1 VTGSQPSGLP
11 PSPDPMAG
19 RAVDF
24 ALRGFY
30 RQEFERIRRDFDAT
44 GSGLEVL
51 SNRTRLVDKLVL
63 TLWEQHLS
71 PLGFGHVMI
80 ASGGYGRS
88 ELFPH
93 SDIDLLFLLADDSCR
108 DQIRDPIQ
116 IVCQTMWDVGL
127 RVSPVT
133 RTLADCARF
142 DQNNL
147 EFTLS
152 LLDCRFLAGENAL
165 FERLHSKIL
174 PQLIARESDS
184 LLQNLAEMTHMRH
197 HRFGNTI
204 FHLEPNLK
212 DSPGGLRDCHVSRWV
227 GMILGLGSG
236 RKPEVISLPQNPPDG
251 ETLDALEFL
260 SSTRCYLHY
269 RHNRDDNSVTW
280 STQEELAAR
289 GIGTG
294 YGPVLPAE
302 WMRIYFRHSKTVSRD
317 TARLLSQVSRNR
329 SSLYRSFQHW
339 RSRVSNEEFSVVD
352 GRVYFQQ
359 AANAR
364 EPESVLRLF
373 AFMAQHG
380 VTLSPET
387 ERRVIDAHPRLIQTM
402 VQNDG
407 LWHYLRQILLLPHA
421 ADALRTMHSL
431 HLLTHAVPE
440 FETIDLLVLRDL
452 YHRYTV
458 DEHTFLTIEALHQLK
473 EEEVDWLRPFAE
485 LFSELERPELLFLAL
500 LLHDTGKGLEGSD
513 HVQSSLQLAG
523 AAVRRLQLAEQDA
536 ETVCFLVA
544 MHLEV
549 SSTLR
554 RRDIYD
560 PETVRELAAKVGTPE
575 RLKMLTLM
583 TLADIK
589 SVNPEAL
596 TPWKAENLWRLYTGT
611 ANYFDR
617 SADEERLHAEVCS
630 EAIEKVIALLPTR
643 RSELLAFLDGLP
655 QRYLLSHAPEQVIE
669 HFLMAGQLSAEPVH
683 LALRA
688 VAGQQELTIV
698 TDDRPGL
705 FRTITGILY
714 GWGMDITKAA
724 AFSNSRGIVV
734 DTFSFKDRFR
744 TLELNPSE
752 SKRFKRSVREI
763 LAGEARLEP
772 LLESRLKA
780 DRQPVKLMVS
790 TRLRCDDEASARST
804 LLEVVTQ
811 DRPGLLRSISST
823 LTGEDCSIEIALID
837 TEGPVAHDVFYITT
851 GQKKLSPERMRAI
864 ERMLTAELA
873 DSLPAS
879 W

>member
-1 VTGSQPSGLP
+1 MTGSQPSGFP
-11 PSPDPMAG
+11 ASPDPMAG
-19 RAVDF
+19 TTVDF
-24 ALRGFY
+24 ALRGRY
-30 RQEFERIRRDFDAT
+30 RQEFERIRRDFEAT

-51 SNRTRLVDKLVL
+51 SSRTRQVDKLVL
-63 TLWEQHLS
+63 TLWEQYLS
-71 PLGFGHVMI
+71 PLGSGHAMI

-93 SDIDLLFLLADDSCR
+93 SDIDLLFLLADDTCR
-108 DQIRDPIQ
+108 DQLQDPIRS
-116 IVCQTMWDVGL
+116 VCQTMWDVGL

-152 LLDCRFLAGENAL
+152 LLDGRFLAGETAL
-165 FERLHSKIL
+165 FERLHDKAL
-174 PQLIARESDS
+174 PQLVARESDS
-184 LLQNLAEMTHMRH
+184 LLQNLAEMTHTRH
-197 HRFGNTI
+197 RRLGNTI

-212 DSPGGLRDCHVSRWV
+212 DGPGGLRDCHVSRWV
-227 GMILGLGSG
+227 GMILALGSG
-236 RKPEVISLPQNPPDG
+236 RKPEVISVPQGSADG

-269 RHNRDDNSVTW
+269 RHNRDDNSITW
-280 STQEELAAR
+280 SAQEELAAR

-302 WMRIYFRHSKTVSRD
+302 WMRIYFRHSKTVNRD
-317 TARLLSQVSRNR
+317 TARLLSQVSHNR

-373 AFMAQHG
+373 TFMAQHG
-380 VTLSPET
+380 VTLSAET
-387 ERRVIDAHPRLIQTM
+387 ERRINDAHPRLIRTM
-402 VQNDG
+402 VQNED
-407 LWHYLRQILLLPHA
+407 LWRHLREILLLPHA

-431 HLLTHAVPE
+431 NLLAHAVPE

-458 DEHTFLTIEALHQLK
+458 DEHTFLTIEALHRLK
-473 EEEVDWLRPFAE
+473 EDDVDRLRPFAE

-513 HVQSSLQLAG
+513 HVQSSLQLTD
-523 AAVRRLQLAEQDA
+523 AAVKRMRLAAQDA

-544 MHLEV
+544 MHLEA

-560 PETVRELAAKVGTPE
+560 PETVRDLAAKVGTPE

-589 SVNPEAL
+589 SVNPDAL

-630 EAIEKVIALLPTR
+630 EAIEKVIALLPTH
-643 RSELLAFLDGLP
+643 RSDLLGFLDGLP

-669 HFLMAGQLSAEPVH
+669 HFLMASRLSAEPVQ

-698 TDDRPGL
+698 TADRAGL
-705 FRTITGILY
+705 FCTIAGILY

-724 AFSNSRGIVV
+724 AFSNSGGIVV
-734 DTFSFKDRFR
+734 DTFFFKDRFR

-763 LAGEARLEP
+763 LTGESRLEF

-780 DRQPVKLMVS
+780 DRQPVKLTVA
-790 TRLRCDDEASARST
+790 TRLRCDDQASPGST

-811 DRPGLLRSISST
+811 DRPGLLHSISST
-823 LTGEDCSIEIALID
+823 LTSEACSIEIALID
-837 TEGPVAHDVFYITT
+837 TEGPLAHDVFYITSNHN
-851 GQKKLSPERMRAI
+851 KLSPERMRQVEWTLAS
-864 ERMLTAELA
+864 ELG
-873 DSLPAS
+873 DSLPS
-879 W
+879 GW

>member
-1 VTGSQPSGLP
+1 MTGSQPSGLP
-11 PSPDPMAG
+11 AASDPMAG
-19 RAVDF
+19 TALDF

-30 RQEFERIRRDFDAT
+30 RQEFESIRRDFDAT
-44 GSGLEVL
+44 GSGLEAL
-51 SNRTRLVDKLVL
+51 SSRTRLVDKLAL
-63 TLWEQHLS
+63 TLWEQYLS
-71 PLGFGHVMI
+71 PLGSGLAMV

-108 DQIRDPIQ
+108 DQIQDPIRS
-116 IVCQTMWDVGL
+116 VCQTMWDVGL

-152 LLDCRFLAGENAL
+152 LLDCRFLAGENVL
-165 FERLHSKIL
+165 FERLHDKTL
-174 PQLIARESDS
+174 PQLIARESDA

-212 DSPGGLRDCHVSRWV
+212 DGPGGLRDCHVSRWA
-227 GMILGLGSG
+227 GMILALASG
-236 RKPEVISLPQNPPDG
+236 RKPEVIRLPQNSPDG

-260 SSTRCYLHY
+260 GSTRCYLHY

-280 STQEELAAR
+280 AAQEELAAR

-294 YGPVLPAE
+294 YGPVPPSD
-302 WMRIYFRHSKTVSRD
+302 WMRIYFRHTTTVNRD
-317 TARLLSQVSRNR
+317 TARLLSQVSHNR

-359 AANAR
+359 TANAR

-373 AFMAQHG
+373 TFMAQHG

-387 ERRVIDAHPRLIQTM
+387 ERRINDAHPRLVQTM
-402 VQNDG
+402 VQNDD
-407 LWHYLRQILLLPHA
+407 LWRHLREILLLPHA
-421 ADALRTMHSL
+421 AEALRTMHSL
-431 HLLTHAVPE
+431 NLLTHAVPE
-440 FETIDLLVLRDL
+440 FEAIDLLVLRDL

-458 DEHTFLTIEALHQLK
+458 DEHTFLTIETLHRLK
-473 EEEVDWLRPFAE
+473 DDDVDWLQPFAE

-513 HVQSSLQLAG
+513 HVQSSSQLAG
-523 AAVRRLQLAEQDA
+523 AAVKRMQLAQQDA

-617 SADEERLHAEVCS
+617 SADEERLHTEVCS
-630 EAIEKVIALLPTR
+630 EAIEKVIALLPTH
-643 RSELLAFLDGLP
+643 RSELLGFLDGLP
-655 QRYLLSHAPEQVIE
+655 QRYLLSHVPEQVIE
-669 HFLMAGQLSAEPVH
+669 HFLMAGQRSTESVH
-683 LALRA
+683 LGLRA

-698 TDDRPGL
+698 TEDRPGL

-724 AFSNSRGIVV
+724 AFSNSSGTVV
-734 DTFSFKDRFR
+734 DTFSFRDRFR

-780 DRQPVKLMVS
+780 DCQPVKLTVP
-790 TRLRCDDEASARST
+790 TRLRCDGEASVRST

-811 DRPGLLRSISST
+811 DRPGLLHSISST
-823 LTGEDCSIEIALID
+823 LTAEGCSIEIALID
-837 TEGPVAHDVFYITT
+837 TEGPVAHDVFYITSSH
-851 GQKKLSPERMRAI
+851 KKLSPERMRAI
-864 ERMLTAELA
+864 ERTLTAELA
-873 DSLPAS
+873 DALPAS